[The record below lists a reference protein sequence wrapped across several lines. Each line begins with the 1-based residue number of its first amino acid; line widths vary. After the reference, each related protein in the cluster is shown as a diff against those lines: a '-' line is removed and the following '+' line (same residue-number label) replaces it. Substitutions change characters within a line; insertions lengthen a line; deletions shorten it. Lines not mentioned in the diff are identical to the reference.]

1 MRLDIKG
8 RFPLLGDHSRS
19 NIEKVDA
26 RFLGTHARLSPSIH
40 WIGLSREYALN
51 ESSQVYS
58 TSIRSNGPAY
68 SMLQPARRVF
78 SSLKE
83 ILTRTC
89 IAIWVKFPRRVRV
102 GTYKLLRMIG
112 CRIYGSHPMNPTQR
126 LPFGLYLKNRRD
138 FDLFHNEFNAM
149 KMVRQYTTVPAP
161 RPIDVVRGETDENA
175 YLLMSRVPGVPFALC
190 DDMLSDRDLTGFR
203 SQMQDLV
210 SQLRA
215 IPKLGSPEF
224 AICNTLGGACRDTRV
239 QFGDPIGPFVDEA
252 AFSQLLRNPDE
263 PSRRGHSILFTHA
276 DLNARNILV
285 DRVTQSD
292 GTKVWEVT
300 GIVDWE
306 FAGYYPEY
314 WEYTKSLFEGFRYS
328 ERIRDMLHELF
339 RGLGDYSKEFEV
351 ENRSW
356 EQGDYV

>member
-1 MRLDIKG
+1 M
-8 RFPLLGDHSRS
+8 LGDHSRS

-26 RFLGTHARLSPSIH
+26 RFLGTHARFSPSNR
-40 WIGLSREYALN
+40 WFGLARDFALD
-51 ESSQVYS
+51 ESSQVCPARYH
-58 TSIRSNGPAY
+58 SNGPAY
-68 SMLQPARRVF
+68 SMLPPARRVF

-83 ILTRTC
+83 FLTRTC
-89 IAIWVKFPRRVRV
+89 IAIWVRFPRRVRV

-126 LPFGLYLKNRRD
+126 LPFGLYLKERRE
-138 FDLFHNEFNAM
+138 FDLFRNEFNAM
-149 KMVRQYTTVPAP
+149 KLVRQCTTVPAP
-161 RPIDVVRGETDENA
+161 RPIDVVPESQNSDSDPDSDLDG
-175 YLLMSRVPGVPFALC
+175 YLLMSRVPGVPLALC
-190 DDMLSDRDLTGFR
+190 ESKLSDRDLVNFR
-203 SQMQDLV
+203 TQMQDYI

-215 IPKLGSPEF
+215 IPKSDIPES
-224 AICNTLGGACRDTRV
+224 AICNTLGEACRDTRV
-239 QFGDPIGPFVDEA
+239 HTGDPIGPFVDEA

-285 DRVTQSD
+285 DRVKQSD
-292 GTKVWEVT
+292 GTKVWKVT

-306 FAGYYPEY
+306 FSGYYPEY

-328 ERIRDMLHELF
+328 PRMRDMLHELF
-339 RGLGDYSKEFEV
+339 RGLGDYSREFEV

-356 EQGDYV
+356 EQGDYI